1 MHPLSLSLLAAAV
14 FLAGP
19 AGAQFEIGGD
29 PRVNPED
36 FTITTYAGGLNFP
49 VGMAELDDGSILT
62 AVANGPTLFGSA
74 SGSLLRLVDDD
85 GDAIADRWIRL
96 EEELAVGG
104 PTALDRAG
112 DLLFVTGQGQP
123 ILILPM
129 GPAPDYEITQ
139 VGRIDLNDASLL
151 HPNSALAARVVDGVY
166 ELFFPLGSAVNF
178 AKTTQTRPLVSDFG
192 LSADLA
198 CDAIHRLT
206 FRFDGETITEAE
218 VIQIA
223 TGLRSASGLAFHP
236 ETGDLYFEDNGI
248 DGLQNA
254 IEAHSADEIN
264 MIPDDKIGGEIEDFG
279 FPDHYIAYRSGEF
292 VGGGAIPPLVAFLP
306 LPDPATGSEAEG
318 PNEIAFAP
326 PGFPPG
332 LNNGLFVGFHGQFFL
347 GGRANEENPLVY
359 VDLETRE
366 YFHFISNEEPAV
378 GHLDGL
384 LSSGDRLY
392 VSDIAN
398 RGGLGF
404 EDRNSGAI
412 YVIRYTGP
420 AIPPSTAVGEAPATG
435 PAGFSLDRAYPNPF
449 NPSTTIRF
457 TVPEGAPLQARLAI
471 HDLTG
476 QRVRSLFDEVVT
488 GGGHAVT
495 WDGRDD
501 TGRPAASGTYVY
513 RLVCGDR
520 FTAAGR
526 VTLLK

>member
-1 MHPLSLSLLAAAV
+1 MHRLVLSLLTAAAC
-14 FLAGP
+14 LAGP
-19 AGAQFEIGGD
+19 AGAQFDIGGD
-29 PRVNPED
+29 PRVKPED

-74 SGSLLRLVDDD
+74 SGSILRLVDDD

-96 EEELAVGG
+96 TEDLAVGG

-123 ILILPM
+123 ILILHM
-129 GPAPDYEITQ
+129 GTAPDYEITQ

-151 HPNSALAARVVDGVY
+151 HPNSALAARRVDGIY

-206 FRFDGETITEAE
+206 FRFDGETITGAE

-264 MIPDDKIGGEIEDFG
+264 MIPNDQLGGEIEDFG
-279 FPDHYIAYRSGEF
+279 FPDHYIAYRTGEF

-332 LNNGLFVGFHGQFFL
+332 LNNGLFVGFHGQFFR

-392 VSDIAN
+392 VSDISN

-404 EDRNSGAI
+404 SDRNSGAI

-420 AIPPSTAVGEAPATG
+420 PFTAVSDLSVSR
-435 PAGFSLDRAYPNPF
+435 PAGFSLDRAFPNPF
-449 NPSTTIRF
+449 NPATTIRF
-457 TVPEGAPLQARLAI
+457 TVPEGAGLTARLDV

-476 QRVRSLFDEVVT
+476 RRVRRLFDQGVR
-488 GGGHAVT
+488 GGAYAVT

-501 TGRPAASGTYVY
+501 AGRPAASGTYVY
-513 RLVCGDR
+513 RLVCGES
-520 FTAAGR
+520 FSAAGR

>member
-1 MHPLSLSLLAAAV
+1 MHLLALSLLTAAV

-112 DLLFVTGQGQP
+112 ELLFVTGQGQP
-123 ILILPM
+123 ILILHM
-129 GPAPDYEITQ
+129 GPEPDYEITQ

-151 HPNSALAARVVDGVY
+151 HPNSALAARQVDGVY

-206 FRFDGETITEAE
+206 FRFDGGTITEAE

-264 MIPDDKIGGEIEDFG
+264 MIPNDELGGEIEDFG
-279 FPDHYIAYRSGEF
+279 FPDHYIAYRTGEF

-398 RGGLGF
+398 RGGLGYD
-404 EDRNSGAI
+404 DRNSGAI

-420 AIPPSTAVGEAPATG
+420 DLTAVGELSVSRPE
-435 PAGFSLDRAYPNPF
+435 GFSLDRAYPNPF

-457 TVPEGAPLQARLAI
+457 SVPEGARQAARLDV

-476 QRVRSLFDEVVT
+476 RRVRRLFDEVVS
-488 GGGHAVT
+488 GGAFAVA

-501 TGRPAASGTYVY
+501 GGRPAASGTYVY

>member
-1 MHPLSLSLLAAAV
+1 MHRLALIFFLTIAA
-14 FLAGP
+14 LPGP
-19 AGAQFEIGGD
+19 AGAQFAIGGD

-36 FTITTYAGGLNFP
+36 FTITTFAGGLNFP
-49 VGMAELDDGSILT
+49 VGMVELEDGSILT
-62 AVANGPTLFGSA
+62 ALANGASFFGSS
-74 SGSLLRLVDDD
+74 SGRILRLVDDD
-85 GDAIADRWIRL
+85 GDAMADRWIVL
-96 EEELAVGG
+96 EDELPVGG
-104 PTALDRAG
+104 PTAVDKAG

-123 ILILPM
+123 ILILRL
-129 GPAPDYEITQ
+129 GPAPEHEVAQ

-151 HPNSALAARVVDGVY
+151 HPNSALAARQVDGVY

-178 AKTTQTRPLVSDFG
+178 ARTTQTRRLTSDFG
-192 LSADLA
+192 LAADLA

-206 FRFDGETITEAE
+206 FRFDGETVTDAE

-264 MIPDDKIGGEIEDFG
+264 RIPADQLGGEIEDFG
-279 FPDHYIAYRSGEF
+279 FPDHYIAYRTGEF

-332 LNNGLFVGFHGQFFL
+332 LNNGLFVGFHGQFFS

-366 YFHFISNEEPAV
+366 YFHFVSNEEPAV

-384 LSSGDRLY
+384 LASHDRLY
-392 VSDIAN
+392 VSDISN
-398 RGGLGF
+398 RGGLGRS
-404 EDRNSGAI
+404 DRNSGAI
-412 YVIRYTGP
+412 YAIRYTGST
-420 AIPPSTAVGEAPATG
+420 STAVGEGSASRPE
-435 PAGFSLDRAYPNPF
+435 GFALDRAFPNPF
-449 NPSTTIRF
+449 NPATTIRF
-457 TVPEGAPLQARLAI
+457 TVPEGAARPVRLDV
-471 HDLTG
+471 HGPTG
-476 QRVRSLFDEVVT
+476 QRVRSLFHKTVT
-488 GGGHAVT
+488 GGAYAVT

-501 TGRPAASGTYVY
+501 AGRPAASGTYLY
-513 RLVCGDR
+513 RLVWGDR
-520 FTAAGR
+520 SSAWGR